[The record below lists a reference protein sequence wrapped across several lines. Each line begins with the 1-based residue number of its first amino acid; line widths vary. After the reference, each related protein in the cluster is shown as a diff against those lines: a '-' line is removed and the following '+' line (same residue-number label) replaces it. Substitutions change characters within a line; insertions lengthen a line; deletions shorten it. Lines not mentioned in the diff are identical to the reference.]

1 MEDAGGQSTIPFG
14 YRIAAK
20 PYGVNAARLPL
31 VSAWQMPKDIV
42 RRAPAH
48 RHKYD

>member
-1 MEDAGGQSTIPFG
+1 MEDADGQSTIPFG

-20 PYGVNAARLPL
+20 PFGVNSARLPL
-31 VSAWQMPKDIV
+31 ISAWQMPKMIV

-48 RHKYD
+48 RHK